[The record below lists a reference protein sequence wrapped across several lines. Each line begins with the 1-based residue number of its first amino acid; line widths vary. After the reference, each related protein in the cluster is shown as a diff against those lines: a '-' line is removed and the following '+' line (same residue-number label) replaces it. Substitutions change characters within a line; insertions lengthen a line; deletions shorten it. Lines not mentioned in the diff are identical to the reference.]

1 MSKTKSTIALS
12 DLHLGRDVSY
22 LNSRNPSYKKN
33 RAALSSLLK
42 KLGPQDELILAGD
55 ILELSLGGLDE
66 VYTDLKEF
74 FGLLSESSQYQRIVY
89 VPGNH
94 DHHFWRALGEQ
105 VHIDGRIARGINPPG
120 NDEYPFCFVDER
132 FSSQDPNLPCTIN
145 VAYLWP
151 EGMPK
156 PEIVVKYPHH
166 LSKIFS
172 ENGKEHYYLFTHG
185 HFLEE
190 LFRPVNFLIDPA
202 RLEEL
207 EAFNNIWLEA
217 CDYHLGQAGR
227 LSDRARDLVSRYEK
241 GGTEAKEEV
250 KKILNEVFE
259 NLKKKLRLG
268 WPKTWLLG
276 WIKSYLGS
284 LLKKMPLEPKS
295 GLFGVS
301 IDEKLKADIAEYI
314 EKYVLHRYRRG
325 KAKEYRFPSDKDI
338 PTPFTFVFGHTHRP
352 VKKGR
357 KQGTEIVIQG
367 KSYPLANTGGW
378 LRTDGTGA
386 ANGEN
391 AGVLVIDHDGARWES
406 LEGELQ

>member
-1 MSKTKSTIALS
+1 MSRTRTLIALS

-33 RAALSSLLK
+33 RSALSSILK
-42 KLGPQDELILAGD
+42 ELGPQDELILAGD
-55 ILELSLGGLDE
+55 VLELSLGGLDE
-66 VYTDLKEF
+66 VYADLREF
-74 FGLLSESSQYQRIVY
+74 FGLLAESSQYQRIIY

-105 VHIDGRIARGINPPG
+105 VHIDGRLAKGMNPPG
-120 NDEYPFCFVDER
+120 SEEYPFCFVDER
-132 FSSQDPNLPCTIN
+132 FSSLDPSLPCAISIIS
-145 VAYLWP
+145 LWP
-151 EGMPK
+151 KHMEP

-166 LSKIFS
+166 LSTVRS
-172 ENGKEHYYLFTHG
+172 ENAEERSYLFTHG

-190 LFRPVNFLIDPA
+190 LFRPINFLIDPA
-202 RLEEL
+202 HLEEL

-227 LSDRARDLVSRYEK
+227 LSVRARDLVSMYEQ
-241 GGTEAKEEV
+241 GGKEAKEEV

-259 NLKKKLRLG
+259 NLKKKMRLG

-276 WIKSYLGS
+276 WLKSYLSS
-284 LLKKMPLEPKS
+284 LLKNTPLEPKS
-295 GLFGVS
+295 GLFGIS
-301 IDEKLKADIAEYI
+301 INEKLKADIAEYI
-314 EKYVLHRYRRG
+314 EKYVLHRYRQG
-325 KAKEYRFPSDKDI
+325 KAEEYGFPSDKNI

-352 VKKGR
+352 VKDLQ
-357 KQGTEIVIQG
+357 KQGVEIVIQG

-391 AGVLVIDHDGARWES
+391 AGILVIDSAGVRWES
-406 LEGELQ
+406 LEGQLE